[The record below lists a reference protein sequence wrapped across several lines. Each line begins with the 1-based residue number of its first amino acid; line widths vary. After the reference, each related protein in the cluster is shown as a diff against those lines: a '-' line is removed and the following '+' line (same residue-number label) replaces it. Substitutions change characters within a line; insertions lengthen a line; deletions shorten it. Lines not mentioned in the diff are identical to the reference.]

1 MLPSGRSADV
11 TASLDSRIS
20 VLAGVWRHSLFGP
33 LVIAGLLAGVY
44 VLVAPAT
51 TDLAAQTFR
60 ADLFER
66 DGFVIWNAAW
76 YAGHHIPGYSLFF
89 PPTAAFLG
97 PELVGALGAVTAAGL
112 FAAIVHH
119 RYGARARFGA
129 LWFAAAAPA
138 MLLTGRLT
146 FALGIA
152 IGLGALVALQRGRVA
167 PAVVL
172 AFLSSLASP
181 IAGLFT
187 GLAAAALL
195 LAGVTRTG
203 GVWRFGEGW
212 RSIAAVALGA
222 ALSLGLLS
230 LAFPTEGVEPF
241 VLSAFIG
248 IPLLVGAVLV
258 FVPAEERILRVGVLL
273 YGLLAVA
280 ALVVPTPLGGNV
292 TRLGALFAGPVL
304 AVVLSGRRTLVILA
318 LVLIPALYWQLV
330 APVRDVVKA
339 SGDPSAEV
347 AYYTPLIGELERRTD
362 DPVRVHVP
370 PTRNRWEAVYVAER
384 FPLARGWLRQLEAED
399 FDRFGAG
406 GLTHASYE
414 RWLHERDVSFVALN
428 DADPDFLAESEA
440 ELIRGGAPFLRPVW
454 SNENWELFAVEPKLE
469 RERDA
474 SLTVVGADE
483 FEFTAS
489 EPGPYIVRLRYTP
502 YFQVVEGNGCVERAG
517 DWTRVKVGE
526 GPSGTPEPLRVEARL
541 SIGGLFKRDQSCSES
556 A

>member
-1 MLPSGRSADV
+1 MLPSGRSA
-11 TASLDSRIS
+11 TASFDSTVS
-20 VLAGVWRHSLFGP
+20 VLARVWRHP
-33 LVIAGLLAGVY
+33 LVAPLAIASVLAGVY

-60 ADLFER
+60 AELFER
-66 DGFVIWNAAW
+66 EGFVIWNAAW
-76 YAGHHIPGYSLFF
+76 YAGHHVPGYSLFF

-97 PELVGALGAVTAAGL
+97 PELVGALAAVAAAGL

-119 RYGARARFGA
+119 RYGNRARFGA
-129 LWFAAAAPA
+129 IWFAAAAPA

-152 IGLGALVALQRGRVA
+152 IGLGALLALQRGRVG

-187 GLAAAALL
+187 GLAAGALF
-195 LAGVTRTG
+195 LAGVTRTRG
-203 GVWRFGEGW
+203 GWRFGEDW
-212 RSIAAVALGA
+212 RSTAAVALGA
-222 ALSLGLLS
+222 AVSLALLS

-258 FVPAEERILRVGVLL
+258 FVPDEERILRVGVLL

-304 AVVLSGRRTLVILA
+304 AIVLSGRRTWILA

-339 SGDPSAEV
+339 DGDPSAEA

-370 PTRNRWEAVYVAER
+370 PTRNRWEAVHVAER
-384 FPLARGWLRQLEAED
+384 FPLARGWLRQLEVDD
-399 FDRFGAG
+399 FERFGAG

-414 RWLHERDVSFVALN
+414 RWLRERDVSFVALN
-428 DADPDFLAESEA
+428 NAEPDFLAENEA

-454 SNENWELFAVEPKLE
+454 SNENWELFAVDSEVK

-483 FEFTAS
+483 FEFTAL
-489 EPGPYIVRLRYTP
+489 EPGSYIVRLRYTP

-526 GPSGTPEPLRVEARL
+526 GPSGAPEPLRVEARL
-541 SIGGLFKRDQSCSES
+541 SIGGLFKRDESCSEN